1 MTIVKKNPAL
11 AIGVLYILGVLVT
24 AIHLSRFA
32 IYDLDLTKIRY
43 VFAGGMCAF
52 FLLLRIA

>member
-1 MTIVKKNPAL
+1 MEMLKKNPAL
-11 AIGVLYILGVLVT
+11 MVGVLYILGVLVT

-43 VFAGGMCAF
+43 IFAGALCCYF
-52 FLLLRIA
+52 FYFD